1 MTLTNKLK
9 ILDDKIKA
17 NQAQYDLDREA
28 AKVSALSSKELAKY
42 EYLTGEALEYKLGV
56 VEKVKF
62 EYSPLGEALNNKAK
76 CKTDQIDQTSQID
89 KTGKKD
95 KNLFYNPK
103 YSFERNLKISVILK
117 KCHLILCIK
126 GCKIFIKK
134 LLVLKNLVSK
144 QRKLRI

>member
-1 MTLTNKLK
+1 M
-9 ILDDKIKA
+9 
-17 NQAQYDLDREA
+17 
-28 AKVSALSSKELAKY
+28 
-42 EYLTGEALEYKLGV
+42 TGEDLGCKLGV

-76 CKTDQIDQTSQID
+76 CKTDQIDQTGQID
-89 KTGKKD
+89 KTGKRD
-95 KNLFYNPK
+95 KYLFYNPK

-134 LLVLKNLVSK
+134 LLVLK
-144 QRKLRI
+144 KLSQQTKKTEDLKAEVLDNAGDLLNELHYITMKNIKKKKMI